1 MLMAMALMKRFL
13 PKLKLTRGRG
23 CGSRRNLLIL
33 CSAQDNCVYLSGC
46 LSVCRRVPVRHLHI
60 PFFAT
65 RHKNQGEKLRP
76 AMDMVSVSGA
86 KSECLKE
93 VYIPP
98 LWREQP
104 QQVVSDTPGIG
115 TWPRLP
121 S

>member
-1 MLMAMALMKRFL
+1 M
-13 PKLKLTRGRG
+13 
-23 CGSRRNLLIL
+23 SI
-33 CSAQDNCVYLSGC
+33 YLAVC
-46 LSVCRRVPVRHLHI
+46 LSACRRVPVRHLHI
-60 PFFAT
+60 SFFAT
-65 RHKNQGEKLRP
+65 RHKNQGEKLRR
-76 AMDMVSVSGA
+76 AMDMDMVSVPGA

>member
-1 MLMAMALMKRFL
+1 M
-13 PKLKLTRGRG
+13 
-23 CGSRRNLLIL
+23 SIW
-33 CSAQDNCVYLSGC
+33 
-46 LSVCRRVPVRHLHI
+46 LSVCRRVPGRDLHI

-65 RHKNQGEKLRP
+65 RHKNQGTKLRC
-76 AMDMVSVSGA
+76 AMDMVSVSVSVSVSGA
-86 KSECLKE
+86 KSKCLKE

-121 S
+121 R